1 MLLLPPNFLKQEDK
15 AVEFLSGIFQFLG
28 GAVVLIGGFAASSLA
43 YHPSKHAAISWLIP
57 VYVAPMIGAYILTT
71 AYIFRAVVAA
81 NRDFAERLFEW
92 ETAGPVRPSKPKLRW
107 FAFQPKNILWWGG
120 LFLSLGGVMFDF
132 ATTARLAGQFWTVHY
147 TTMQS
152 LILEKIAPAAAGML
166 FLVGSGCYIA
176 KEVGWMVSKG
186 AMCPPTR
193 KDWKSPKFWMNFT
206 TFWGSVMYF
215 GAAFLPIMYA
225 NLLPRT
231 FRLCQAIG
239 YGVGSLM
246 LMGGGILMIV
256 KMATREDDSEVAL
269 HQKVGNDDMELN
281 GKLLAMAEVLGHSR
295 DKLSNQQQPQSAG
308 SPAPKL
314 SPGINR

>member
-1 MLLLPPNFLKQEDK
+1 
-15 AVEFLSGIFQFLG
+15 
-28 GAVVLIGGFAASSLA
+28 
-43 YHPSKHAAISWLIP
+43 
-57 VYVAPMIGAYILTT
+57 
-71 AYIFRAVVAA
+71 
-81 NRDFAERLFEW
+81 
-92 ETAGPVRPSKPKLRW
+92 
-107 FAFQPKNILWWGG
+107 
-120 LFLSLGGVMFDF
+120 
-132 ATTARLAGQFWTVHY
+132 
-147 TTMQS
+147 
-152 LILEKIAPAAAGML
+152 
-166 FLVGSGCYIA
+166 
-176 KEVGWMVSKG
+176 
-186 AMCPPTR
+186 
-193 KDWKSPKFWMNFT
+193 
-206 TFWGSVMYF
+206 MYF

-295 DKLSNQQQPQSAG
+295 GKLSNQQQPQIAG